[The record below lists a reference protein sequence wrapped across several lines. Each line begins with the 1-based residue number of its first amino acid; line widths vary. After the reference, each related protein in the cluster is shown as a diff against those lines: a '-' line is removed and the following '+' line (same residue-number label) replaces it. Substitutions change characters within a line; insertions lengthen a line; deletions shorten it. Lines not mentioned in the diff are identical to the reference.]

1 MGLEPVMPT
10 GRKPERFKR
19 GHGRTLRLGRLT
31 GCPSLARGD
40 PQQYILVYPEE
51 VPMPVARSRT
61 FRSGNSEAIRLPKDV
76 AFGPDVELMIVRSGD
91 VLTVY
96 PAGLTLTEM
105 ADRLRVLPTPSTS
118 ESRDVDELP
127 ERPGL

>member
-1 MGLEPVMPT
+1 
-10 GRKPERFKR
+10 
-19 GHGRTLRLGRLT
+19 
-31 GCPSLARGD
+31 
-40 PQQYILVYPEE
+40 
-51 VPMPVARSRT
+51 MPVARSRT